1 MVTFKNVN
9 NMKTLNDYNL
19 KRNPFRTTPASN
31 PNEIIWAGFDDVRGK
46 IENRIKRAISIPNS
60 SLVLIW
66 GEYGSGKTHAAR
78 FFQKED
84 ILSRLSGEE
93 KTLPIPFLLDFP
105 QGKEP
110 VKELYTQVI
119 DKLNLKDLRKQ
130 FEKLNITD
138 ILQKCT
144 DNVLIQNILKLLFDN
159 QVSETLIKT
168 YLYGNAPIKVFTQ
181 NNVQRK
187 LESDNDYT
195 EFLAALFS
203 FLAYEKNKFS
213 CVILWFDEF
222 ENIATLNMANVTK
235 MNACIRTLMDKAPNN
250 LLIFMNLTQ
259 SAMMDVDDLSAY
271 LQESVLSRIKEKIE
285 LPIPDETQ
293 VKEYLKGLLNNPIY
307 RLNEKKDSCEF
318 SPFSEDVVNMIIKDL
333 GASASLRKYNEIFS
347 ALLENAIYD
356 EKDEIDLNYYNRI
369 KNEILS

>member
-1 MVTFKNVN
+1 MNSLEHFG
-9 NMKTLNDYNL
+9 L
-19 KRNPFRTTPASN
+19 KQNPFRTTPAAN
-31 PNEIIWAGFDDVRGK
+31 PEEIIWAGFHDIEKK

-60 SLVLIW
+60 SLVLNW

-84 ILSRLSGEE
+84 ILSKLSGG
-93 KTLPIPFLLDFP
+93 KPLPISFLLDFP

-110 VKELYTQVI
+110 VKELYIQVV
-119 DKLNLKDLRKQ
+119 DKLNINDLRNQ
-130 FEKLNITD
+130 FKDSNLTVN
-138 ILQKCT
+138 LQKCT
-144 DNVLIQNILKLLFDN
+144 DNVLIQNILNLLFDN
-159 QVSETLIKT
+159 NVPETIIKT
-168 YLYGNAPIKVFTQ
+168 YLYGNAQIKDFIK

-203 FLAYEKNKFS
+203 FIAYEKEKFS

-235 MNACIRTLMDKAPNN
+235 MNNCIRTLMDKVPNN

-285 LPIPDETQ
+285 LPIPDESQ
-293 VKEYLKGLLNNPIY
+293 VKEYLKDLLNNPIY
-307 RLNEKKDSCEF
+307 RNGTTKEYT
-318 SPFSEDVVNMIIKDL
+318 PFSEDVVDCVIKDMKK
-333 GASASLRKYNEIFS
+333 SVSLRKYNEIFS
-347 ALLENAIYD
+347 TLLEYAMY
-356 EKDEIDLNYYNRI
+356 EGKDEIDVNYYNRI
-369 KNEILS
+369 KNEILSLS

>member
-1 MVTFKNVN
+1 
-9 NMKTLNDYNL
+9 MKTLNDYNL

-235 MNACIRTLMDKAPNN
+235 MNGCIRTLMDKAPNN

>member
-9 NMKTLNDYNL
+9 NMKTIKDYNL
-19 KRNPFRTTPASN
+19 KLNPFRTTPASD
-31 PNEIIWAGFDDVRGK
+31 PNEIIWAGFDDVKEK

-60 SLVLIW
+60 SLVLNW

-93 KTLPIPFLLDFP
+93 KPLPIPFLLDFP

-119 DKLNLKDLRKQ
+119 DKLDLKDLRKR
-130 FEKLNITD
+130 FETLNITV

-168 YLYGNAPIKVFTQ
+168 YLYGNAQIKDFV
-181 NNVQRK
+181 NHNVQRK

-203 FLAYEKNKFS
+203 FITYEKQIFS
-213 CVILWFDEF
+213 CVILWIDEF
-222 ENIATLNMANVTK
+222 ENIATLNMSNVTK
-235 MNACIRTLMDKAPNN
+235 MNNCIRSLMDKAPNN

-259 SAMMDVDDLSAY
+259 SAMMDIDDLSAY
-271 LQESVLSRIKEKIE
+271 LQESVRSRIKERIE
-285 LPIPDETQ
+285 LPIPDEAK
-293 VKEYLKGLLNNPIY
+293 VKEYLKDLLNDPVY
-307 RLNEKKDSCEF
+307 RLTPTEKEF
-318 SPFSEDVVNMIIKDL
+318 TPFSDEVVNTIIKDL
-333 GASASLRKYNEIFS
+333 GASVSLRKYNEIFS
-347 ALLENAIYD
+347 FLLENAMYD
-356 EKDEIDLNYYNRI
+356 GKNEINIDYYNKI
-369 KNEILS
+369 KNEILSWS

>member
-1 MVTFKNVN
+1 
-9 NMKTLNDYNL
+9 MKTIKDYNL
-19 KRNPFRTTPASN
+19 KLNPFRTTPASD
-31 PNEIIWAGFDDVRGK
+31 PNEIIWAGFDDVKEK

-60 SLVLIW
+60 SLVLNW

-93 KTLPIPFLLDFP
+93 KPLPIPFLLDFP

-119 DKLNLKDLRKQ
+119 DKLDLKDLRKR
-130 FEKLNITD
+130 FETLNITV

-168 YLYGNAPIKVFTQ
+168 YLYGNAQIKDFV
-181 NNVQRK
+181 NHNVQRK

-203 FLAYEKNKFS
+203 FITYEKQIFS
-213 CVILWFDEF
+213 CVILWIDEF
-222 ENIATLNMANVTK
+222 ENIATLNMSNVTK
-235 MNACIRTLMDKAPNN
+235 MNNCIRSLMDKAPNN

-259 SAMMDVDDLSAY
+259 SAMMDIDDLSAY
-271 LQESVLSRIKEKIE
+271 LQESVRSRIKERIE
-285 LPIPDETQ
+285 LPIPDEAK
-293 VKEYLKGLLNNPIY
+293 VKEYLKDLLNDPVY
-307 RLNEKKDSCEF
+307 RLTPTEKEF
-318 SPFSEDVVNMIIKDL
+318 TPFSDEVVNTIIKDL
-333 GASASLRKYNEIFS
+333 GASVSLRKYNEIFS
-347 ALLENAIYD
+347 FLLENAMYD
-356 EKDEIDLNYYNRI
+356 GKNEINIDYYNKI
-369 KNEILS
+369 KNEILSWS

>member
-1 MVTFKNVN
+1 
-9 NMKTLNDYNL
+9 MKTLNDYNL

-130 FEKLNITD
+130 FEKFKI
-138 ILQKCT
+138 
-144 DNVLIQNILKLLFDN
+144 
-159 QVSETLIKT
+159 
-168 YLYGNAPIKVFTQ
+168 
-181 NNVQRK
+181 
-187 LESDNDYT
+187 
-195 EFLAALFS
+195 
-203 FLAYEKNKFS
+203 
-213 CVILWFDEF
+213 
-222 ENIATLNMANVTK
+222 
-235 MNACIRTLMDKAPNN
+235 
-250 LLIFMNLTQ
+250 LIFG
-259 SAMMDVDDLSAY
+259 
-271 LQESVLSRIKEKIE
+271 IK
-285 LPIPDETQ
+285 
-293 VKEYLKGLLNNPIY
+293 KEALRLL
-307 RLNEKKDSCEF
+307 C
-318 SPFSEDVVNMIIKDL
+318 
-333 GASASLRKYNEIFS
+333 SLRGINC
-347 ALLENAIYD
+347 
-356 EKDEIDLNYYNRI
+356 
-369 KNEILS
+369 